1 MARNDIVIDIS
12 AQDRFSPAFA
22 RIGAGMASL
31 TTRLDE
37 ARQAT
42 APLAEGL
49 GRVAESAEALGFVVE
64 GIGRQLGS
72 DLPADLE
79 QTNIV
84 LRLQNDE
91 LRNAIDAWADLE
103 LAAERAAA
111 SMEEAGDDLL
121 FSPAAIG
128 AVEDFGRR
136 AVGQVTGLRGAVAG
150 LQAGNP
156 MLALVGG
163 LADLV
168 LSNSETQA
176 FLAELNQGI
185 NDVLAPILRDVLGP
199 TLEALRPALEQLS
212 AAMIE
217 LEPVFK
223 ALGIAIAVALAPLII
238 SMRALAA
245 AIDFLADIDDALK
258 SAVEFLRDAIDA
270 LNLTGGGGFGLGGD
284 RGLLGGGIIP
294 GFLHEGGVAGHHNL
308 LRLPG
313 MAADEGLAVLQ
324 TGERV
329 LPRGAAGDAGP
340 STGPSTSSGQGSG
353 LGGIVFNITAS
364 DPRAVREEVRQVIEE
379 LALTGRLA
387 LAR

>member
-1 MARNDIVIDIS
+1 MARDEIVIDIS
-12 AQDRFSPAFA
+12 AQDRFSSAFA
-22 RIGAGMASL
+22 RIDAGMASL
-31 TTRLDE
+31 NTRLDE

-42 APLAEGL
+42 APLAEAL
-49 GRVAESAEALGFVVE
+49 GRVRESAEALGFVVE

-258 SAVEFLRDAIDA
+258 SAVEFLR
-270 LNLTGGGGFGLGGD
+270 
-284 RGLLGGGIIP
+284 
-294 GFLHEGGVAGHHNL
+294 
-308 LRLPG
+308 
-313 MAADEGLAVLQ
+313 
-324 TGERV
+324 
-329 LPRGAAGDAGP
+329 
-340 STGPSTSSGQGSG
+340 
-353 LGGIVFNITAS
+353 
-364 DPRAVREEVRQVIEE
+364 
-379 LALTGRLA
+379 
-387 LAR
+387 